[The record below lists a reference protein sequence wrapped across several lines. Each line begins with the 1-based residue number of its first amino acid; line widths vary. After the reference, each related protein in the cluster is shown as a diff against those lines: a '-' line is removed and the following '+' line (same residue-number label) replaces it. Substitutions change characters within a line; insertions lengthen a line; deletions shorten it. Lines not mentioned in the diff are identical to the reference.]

1 MEETTAR
8 MKYDFDVDTDLD
20 NHSHMG
26 LVNRINPKERV
37 LELGCATGYLSNIL
51 KEQLD
56 CYVVGVEIDAEA
68 GAQASNYCDRVIIAD
83 LDTDHWIE
91 NLEGETFDVILCADV
106 LEHLKN
112 PDKTLSALKP
122 FLDSN
127 GRLLASIPNVAHAS
141 VRLELLQG
149 HFDYEKLGLMDETH
163 LHFYTRNGLVNM
175 LMDAGFVC
183 YDIAYTL
190 SDLADEAIQDHL
202 NKLGLSASEQ
212 TMEAFHQP
220 DAQAYQFIVEARP
233 AHEDVLKHRISPLHP
248 KPLET
253 SDAYYGQKQEKIVN
267 LEQQIEH
274 AKAGIEQLQK
284 HNSVIQEQAK
294 ASIDQL
300 KKHSSAVEE
309 QRDILQ
315 EKNKI
320 LQGKHDALEIHNANI
335 KQHSTELAEKYNSL
349 LRTSWA
355 MDDELFGVREEL
367 QGFRQLKENY
377 ERVLVDRNRL
387 EEVLQRVH
395 GKLSY
400 RILQFL
406 RNLIKG
412 RLFKRERTKNSGNHI
427 NYISW
432 VENSDKLNKQELPA
446 IKKDISSTEGWPK
459 IAILMPVYNPSKQ
472 HLEEAIK
479 SVVTQ
484 VYPNWELCIADDN
497 SDQPHVRKLIQ
508 RYARHDKR
516 IKAVFR
522 EFNGH
527 ISQASNSAME
537 LVDAEY
543 VALMDH
549 DDVLVQDA
557 LYRIAKEIKANPDV
571 ELMYSDE
578 DKLNEK
584 VRRFAPY
591 FKPDWNPDLFLSHNF
606 ICHLGVYKT
615 ERIRQLGGFRSEY
628 DGAQDFDLA
637 LRYVECIDEKNIIH
651 IPRILYHWRAIP
663 GSTANGVHE
672 KPYAEAVIKK
682 AVENALERRH
692 VEGEV
697 LLHDKLPG
705 SLRIRYGL
713 PEKLPLVSI
722 IIPTRNGFFLLKRCI
737 ESILDKTDYSEFEI
751 LIIDNGSDDVVTL
764 RYLQKIQEHDK
775 IKVIRDDRPFNYAAL
790 NNAGVRQ
797 ANGEVIALLNDDLE
811 VITVGWLRE
820 MVSLALRAETGAV
833 GAKLYY
839 PDDTLQHAGVI
850 TGLGGV
856 AGHSHKHF
864 PKDNPG
870 FCGRLL
876 LTQNLSAVTAACMV
890 VRKTVF
896 ESVGGFDEENLSVA
910 FNDVDLCLRIREKGY
925 VNVWTPYAEMYHY
938 ESATRGYEDTPEKQ
952 ARFAKEIDYMKSR
965 WEGNRLMD
973 DPAYN
978 PNLTLDREDFSLTWP
993 PRLRSGV

>member
-1 MEETTAR
+1 
-8 MKYDFDVDTDLD
+8 MKYDFNVDTDLD

-26 LVNRINPKERV
+26 LINRINPKERV

-51 KEQLD
+51 KRQLD

-68 GAQASNYCDRVIIAD
+68 GAQARKFCDRVIIAD
-83 LDTDHWIE
+83 LDTTDLIE
-91 NLEGETFDVILCADV
+91 SLEGEKFDVILCADV

-183 YDIAYTL
+183 YDIAYTV
-190 SDLADEAIQDHL
+190 SDMADEAIQDHL
-202 NKLGLSASEQ
+202 DKMGLSASEQ
-212 TMEAFHQP
+212 TLAAFHQP

-233 AHEDVLKHRISPLHP
+233 AHEDVLHHRISPLHP

-267 LEQQIEH
+267 LEQQIEQ

-284 HNSVIQEQAK
+284 HNSAIQEQAK

-300 KKHSSAVEE
+300 KKHSSAVVE
-309 QRDILQ
+309 QKDILQEQKDILQ
-315 EKNKI
+315 EKNKS
-320 LQGKHDALEIHNANI
+320 LEVHNENI
-335 KQHSTELAEKYNSL
+335 QQHSKGLADKYNSL

-355 MDDELFGVREEL
+355 MDDELFGAREEL
-367 QGFRQLKENY
+367 QEYRQLKSEY
-377 ERVLVDRNRL
+377 ERVLIDRNQL

-400 RILQFL
+400 RTLQFV

-412 RLFKRERTKNSGNHI
+412 RLFKRKRTGNSGSHI

-432 VENSDKLNKQELPA
+432 VENSDRLTKQELPA
-446 IKKDISSTEGWPK
+446 IKKEISSTEDWPK
-459 IAILMPVYNPSKQ
+459 IAILMPVYNPRQK

-484 VYPNWELCIADDN
+484 VYPNWELCIADDY
-497 SDQPHVRKLIQ
+497 SDEPHVRKLIL
-508 RYARHDKR
+508 RYARRDDR
-516 IKAVFR
+516 IKTVFR
-522 EFNGH
+522 KFNGH

-549 DDVLVQDA
+549 DDVLAQDA
-557 LYRIAKEIKANPDV
+557 LYRIAKTIKANPDA

-584 VRRFAPY
+584 GRRFAPY

-615 ERIRQLGGFRSEY
+615 ERVRQLGGFRSEY

-637 LRYVECIDEKNIIH
+637 LRYLECIDQKDIIH

-682 AVENALERRH
+682 AVEDALERRN

-697 LLHDKLPG
+697 LLHEKLPG

-722 IIPTRNGFFLLKRCI
+722 IIPTRNGFALLKRCI
-737 ESILDKTDYSEFEI
+737 ESIFEKTDYSDFEI

-764 RYLQKIQEHDK
+764 RYLQKIQENDR

-790 NNAGVRQ
+790 NNAGVKQ
-797 ANGEVIALLNDDLE
+797 ATGEVIALLNDDLE
-811 VITVGWLRE
+811 VINDGWLRE
-820 MVSLALRAETGAV
+820 MVSLAIRTETGAV
-833 GAKLYY
+833 GSKLYY

-864 PKDNPG
+864 PRENPG

-890 VRKTVF
+890 VRKAVF

-910 FNDVDLCLRIREKGY
+910 FNDVDLCLRIREKGF
-925 VNVWTPYAEMYHY
+925 VNVWTPYAELYHY

-952 ARFAKEIDYMKSR
+952 ARFSKEIDYMKSR
-965 WEGNRLMD
+965 WDGNRLMD

-978 PNLTLDREDFSLTWP
+978 PNLTLDREDFSLAWP